1 MDELLDALAAQHGD
15 LWAMLAAAREEQF
28 ARPSPCD
35 GWTVA
40 DVVVHLSQTDEL
52 ARASL
57 RGEFTECLSR
67 LTRGTGGAAS
77 VDEGAARM
85 VELAGA
91 RSPVEIRDQWKAGA
105 GALRAEFDRADPH
118 ARVRWVAGELST
130 FTLAATRLAEAWI
143 HTGDIGSAWGI
154 PPACDGRLQHI
165 SRLAWRTLP
174 YAFSRA
180 GRELHGA
187 VAFDLI
193 GPGDEHWRFDPER
206 EPLTVIS
213 GRAEDLCAVAGRRV
227 LASDTGLTGSGPD
240 ARAVLEL
247 VRTYA

>member
-1 MDELLDALAAQHGD
+1 VEELLDALAAQHAD
-15 LWAMLAAAREEQF
+15 LWAMLAAAPEEQF
-28 ARPSPCD
+28 TRPTPCD

-40 DVVVHLSQTDEL
+40 DVVTHLSQTDEL

-57 RGEFTECLSR
+57 RGEFTECLGR

-77 VDEGAARM
+77 IDDGAARM
-85 VELAGA
+85 VELADA
-91 RSPVEIRDQWKAGA
+91 RSPVEIRDQWNAGA
-105 GALRAEFDRADPH
+105 SALRAEFGRSDAHR
-118 ARVRWVAGELST
+118 RVSWVAGELST

-143 HTGDIGSAWGI
+143 HTGDVGSAWGI

-174 YAFSRA
+174 YAFARA
-180 GRELHGA
+180 GRELRGP

-193 GPGDEHWRFDPER
+193 GPDGEHWRFDPAG
-206 EPLTVIS
+206 EPLTIIS

-227 LASDTGLTGSGPD
+227 LPSATGLTGSGPD
-240 ARAVLEL
+240 AGAVLEL